1 MKRHILTITFPI
13 LLLIGTGC
21 GDTKNNQDKDNS
33 SGKTEEIELQKEIN
47 SIDSV
52 AIEIEKAKDEI
63 QESSDKLDELL
74 DNL

>member
-1 MKRHILTITFPI
+1 MKRHILTIVFPT

-21 GDTKNNQDKDNS
+21 GDIKNNQDKDNS
-33 SGKTEEIELQKEIN
+33 SEKTEEIELQKEIN

-52 AIEIEKAKDEI
+52 TIEIEKAKDEI
-63 QESSDKLDELL
+63 QESSDELDELL

>member
-1 MKRHILTITFPI
+1 MKKHILTIAFPF

-21 GDTKNNQDKDNS
+21 GDTKNNQDKEDS
-33 SGKTEEIELQKEIN
+33 SLKTEEIELQKEIN
-47 SIDSV
+47 STDSI
-52 AIEIEKAKDEI
+52 AIEIEKVKDEI